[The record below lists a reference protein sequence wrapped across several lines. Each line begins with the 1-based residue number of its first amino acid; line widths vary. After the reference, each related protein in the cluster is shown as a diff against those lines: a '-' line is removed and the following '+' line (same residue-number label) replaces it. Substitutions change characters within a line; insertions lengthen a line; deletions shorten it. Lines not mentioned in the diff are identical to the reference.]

1 MCSGSRGARSRVE
14 FETRAIHA
22 GQEPDP
28 LTGSVNVPIYQTS
41 TYAQDGVLQMRGG
54 HDYARTINP
63 TRTALEQCLAALEG
77 GAHGVC
83 FSSGMAATT
92 AIMELFSPGSR
103 TVAINDVY
111 GGTYRLFSKLYEP
124 KGYDYEFLDL
134 TDEGVARQAFEQ
146 PADLVWLETPS
157 NPLLKIIDVAA
168 IAERAHAAGALV
180 VVDNTFASPYLQQPL
195 SLGADIVV
203 HSTTKYVGGHS
214 DAIGGAAITGDDET
228 AERLHF
234 VQNSMG
240 AVPGPLDCFLT
251 LRGAKTLAVRMER
264 HCDNATVIARWLTE
278 SPAVSHVYYPGLA
291 THPGHETARRQM
303 RRFGGMIAFQVRG
316 GRAAVDAALAETGI
330 WTLGESLGGVES
342 LIEHPGAM
350 THASLAGSGFEVPDD
365 LIRLSVGIE
374 HVDDLLHDLV
384 AMLARATQSRS
395 RPLPGPVPDPSQ

>member
-1 MCSGSRGARSRVE
+1 VE

-22 GQEPDP
+22 GQEPDE

-63 TRTALEQCLAALEG
+63 TRTALEACLASLEG
-77 GAHGVC
+77 GRHGVC
-83 FSSGMAATT
+83 FSSGMGATT
-92 AIMELFSPGSR
+92 AVMELFAPGTR

-111 GGTYRLFSKLYEP
+111 GGTYRLFSKMYTP
-124 KGYDYEFLDL
+124 KGYGYEYADL
-134 TDEGVARQAFEQ
+134 TDESVARSAFEQ

-157 NPLLKIIDVAA
+157 NPLLKVVDIAA
-168 IAERAHAAGALV
+168 VAERAHAAGALV

-195 SLGADIVV
+195 ALGADIVV

-214 DAIGGAAITGDDET
+214 DSVGGAVIVNDDAL

-234 VQNSMG
+234 NQNSMG
-240 AVPGPLDCFLT
+240 AVPGPFDCFLT

-264 HCDNATVIARWLTE
+264 HCDNAAKIARWLTE
-278 SPAVSHVYYPGLA
+278 SPAVSEVFYPGLES
-291 THPGHETARRQM
+291 HPGHETARRQM
-303 RRFGGMIAFQVRG
+303 RRFGGMIAFRVRG
-316 GRAAVDAALAETGI
+316 GRAAVDAALGATGV

-342 LIEHPGAM
+342 LVEHPAAM

-374 HVDDLLHDLV
+374 HLDDLLHDLV
-384 AMLARATQSRS
+384 TMLANATRE
-395 RPLPGPVPDPSQ
+395 RL

>member
-1 MCSGSRGARSRVE
+1 ME

-41 TYAQDGVLQMRGG
+41 TYAQDGVLKMRGG

-63 TRTALEQCLAALEG
+63 TRTALEECLASLEG
-77 GAHGVC
+77 GKHGVC
-83 FSSGMAATT
+83 FSSGMGATT

-111 GGTYRLFSKLYEP
+111 GGTYRLFSKLYAT
-124 KGYDYEFLDL
+124 KGYDYEFVDL
-134 TDEGVARQAFEQ
+134 TDEGTARQAFER

-157 NPLLKIIDVAA
+157 NPLLKIVDIAA
-168 IAERAHAAGALV
+168 IAERAHAAGAVV

-195 SLGADIVV
+195 ALGADIVV
-203 HSTTKYVGGHS
+203 HSTTKYIGGHS
-214 DAIGGAAITGDDET
+214 DVGRRGRRHERRRDRRAPALRAELDGRGAGPARLLPHAARRQDARSAHGAPLRERGGDRSLAHRVAGRQP
-228 AERLHF
+228 RLL
-234 VQNSMG
+234 
-240 AVPGPLDCFLT
+240 PGP
-251 LRGAKTLAVRMER
+251 RRR
-264 HCDNATVIARWLTE
+264 I
-278 SPAVSHVYYPGLA
+278 
-291 THPGHETARRQM
+291 PGHETAKRQM
-303 RRFGGMIAFQVRG
+303 RRFGGMIAFQVQG
-316 GRAAVDAALAETGI
+316 GRPAVDAALAETGI

-374 HVDDLLHDLV
+374 HVDDLMHDLV

-395 RPLPGPVPDPSQ
+395 RPIQ

>member
-1 MCSGSRGARSRVE
+1 ME

-41 TYAQDGVLQMRGG
+41 TYAQDGVLKMRGG

-63 TRTALEQCLAALEG
+63 TRTALEQCLASLEG

-83 FSSGMAATT
+83 FSSGMGATT
-92 AIMELFSPGSR
+92 AIMELFSPGIAHGR
-103 TVAINDVY
+103 DQR
-111 GGTYRLFSKLYEP
+111 RLRRHLPAVLEAVRA
-124 KGYDYEFLDL
+124 
-134 TDEGVARQAFEQ
+134 EGLRLRVPRPDRRRRRPAGLRGE

-157 NPLLKIIDVAA
+157 NPLLKIVDIAA

-195 SLGADIVV
+195 ALGADIVV
-203 HSTTKYVGGHS
+203 HSTTKYIGGHS
-214 DAIGGAAITGDDET
+214 DAVGGVAITNDEET
-228 AERLHF
+228 AQRLHF

-264 HCDNATVIARWLTE
+264 HCDNAEMIARWLTE

-291 THPGHETARRQM
+291 THPGHETAQRQM

-374 HVDDLLHDLV
+374 HVDDLMHDLV

-395 RPLPGPVPDPSQ
+395 RPIPVPAPTATGPK

>member
-1 MCSGSRGARSRVE
+1 ME

-28 LTGSVNVPIYQTS
+28 LTGAVNVPIYQTS

-54 HDYARTINP
+54 HDYARTVNP
-63 TRTALEQCLAALEG
+63 TRTALEQCLASLEG
-77 GAHGVC
+77 GSHGVC
-83 FSSGMAATT
+83 FSSGMGATT

-111 GGTYRLFSKLYEP
+111 GGTYRLFSKMYAA
-124 KGYDYEFLDL
+124 KGYDYAFLDL

-157 NPLLKIIDVAA
+157 NPLLKIVDIAA

-214 DAIGGAAITGDDET
+214 DAVGGVAITNDEET
-228 AERLHF
+228 AQRLHF

-264 HCDNATVIARWLTE
+264 HCDNAEAIARWLTE
-278 SPAVSHVYYPGLA
+278 SPAVSHVFYPGLA
-291 THPGHETARRQM
+291 SHPGHETAKRQM
-303 RRFGGMIAFQVRG
+303 RRFGGMIAFQVHG
-316 GRAAVDAALAETGI
+316 GRAAVDAALAETGV

-374 HVDDLLHDLV
+374 HIDDLMHDLV
-384 AMLARATQSRS
+384 AMLAHATQSRA
-395 RPLPGPVPDPSQ
+395 RPIQ

>member
-1 MCSGSRGARSRVE
+1 ME

-41 TYAQDGVLQMRGG
+41 TYAQDGVLKMRGG

-63 TRTALEQCLAALEG
+63 TRTALEECLASLEG
-77 GAHGVC
+77 GKHGVC
-83 FSSGMAATT
+83 FSSGMGATT

-111 GGTYRLFSKLYEP
+111 GGTYRLFSKLYAT
-124 KGYDYEFLDL
+124 KGYDYEFVDL
-134 TDEGVARQAFEQ
+134 TDEGTARQAFER

-157 NPLLKIIDVAA
+157 NPLLKIVDIAA
-168 IAERAHAAGALV
+168 IAERAHAAGAVV

-195 SLGADIVV
+195 ALGADIVV
-203 HSTTKYVGGHS
+203 HSTTKYIGGHS
-214 DAIGGAAITGDDET
+214 DSVGGAAITNDDET

-240 AVPGPLDCFLT
+240 AVPGPFDCFLT

-264 HCDNATVIARWLTE
+264 HCENATGIARWLTE
-278 SPAVSHVYYPGLA
+278 SPAVSHVYYPGL
-291 THPGHETARRQM
+291 TKHPGHETAKRQM
-303 RRFGGMIAFQVRG
+303 RHFGGMIAFQVRG
-316 GRAAVDAALAETGI
+316 GRPAVDAALAETGI

-374 HVDDLLHDLV
+374 HPDDLMHDLV

-395 RPLPGPVPDPSQ
+395 RPIQ

>member
-1 MCSGSRGARSRVE
+1 VE

-63 TRTALEQCLAALEG
+63 TRTALEQCLASLEG

-83 FSSGMAATT
+83 FSSGMGATT

-111 GGTYRLFSKLYEP
+111 GGTYRLFSKLYVP

-134 TDEGVARQAFEQ
+134 TDEGIARQAFETKT
-146 PADLVWLETPS
+146 DLVWLETPS
-157 NPLLKIIDVAA
+157 NPLLKIVDVAA
-168 IAERAHAAGALV
+168 IAERAHAAGAIV

-195 SLGADIVV
+195 ALGADIVV

-214 DAIGGAAITGDDET
+214 DAVGGVAITNDDET
-228 AERLHF
+228 AQRLHF

-264 HCDNATVIARWLTE
+264 HCDNAELIARWLTE

-316 GRAAVDAALAETGI
+316 GRPAVDAALEETGV

-374 HVDDLLHDLV
+374 HVEDLMHDLV
-384 AMLARATQSRS
+384 EMLARATRSRS
-395 RPLPGPVPDPSQ
+395 RPIQ

>member
-1 MCSGSRGARSRVE
+1 VE

-22 GQEPDP
+22 GQDPDP

-41 TYAQDGVLQMRGG
+41 TYAQDGVLKMRGG

-63 TRTALEQCLAALEG
+63 TRTALEECLASLEG
-77 GAHGVC
+77 GKHGVC
-83 FSSGMAATT
+83 FSSGMGATT

-111 GGTYRLFSKLYEP
+111 GGTYRLFSKLYAT
-124 KGYDYEFLDL
+124 KGYDYEFVDL
-134 TDEGVARQAFEQ
+134 TDEGTARQAFER

-157 NPLLKIIDVAA
+157 NPLLKIVDIAA
-168 IAERAHAAGALV
+168 IAERAHAAGAVV

-195 SLGADIVV
+195 ALGADIVV
-203 HSTTKYVGGHS
+203 HSTTKYIGGHS
-214 DAIGGAAITGDDET
+214 DAVGGAAITNDDET
-228 AERLHF
+228 AERLHS
-234 VQNSMG
+234 VQNSMR
-240 AVPGPLDCFLT
+240 AVPGPLDAVLT

-264 HCDNATVIARWLTE
+264 HCDNAAGIARWLTE

-291 THPGHETARRQM
+291 AHPGHETAKRQM
-303 RRFGGMIAFQVRG
+303 KRFGGMIAFQVNG
-316 GRAAVDAALAETGI
+316 GRPAVDAALADTGV

-374 HVDDLLHDLV
+374 HVDDLMHDLV

-395 RPLPGPVPDPSQ
+395 RPIQ

>member
-1 MCSGSRGARSRVE
+1 MCSGSRGARCRVE

-22 GQEPDP
+22 GQEPDQ

-63 TRTALEQCLAALEG
+63 TRTALEQCLASLEG

-83 FSSGMAATT
+83 FSSGMGATT
-92 AIMELFSPGSR
+92 AIMELFSPGAR

-111 GGTYRLFSKLYEP
+111 GGTYRLFSKLYES
-124 KGYDYEFLDL
+124 KGYSYDFLDL
-134 TDEGVARQAFEQ
+134 TDEGTARRAFER
-146 PADLVWLETPS
+146 PSDLVWLETPS
-157 NPLLKIIDVAA
+157 NPLLKIVDVAA
-168 IAERAHAAGALV
+168 IAERAHAAGAVV

-195 SLGADIVV
+195 ALGADIVV
-203 HSTTKYVGGHS
+203 HSTTKYIGGHS
-214 DAIGGAAITGDDET
+214 DAVGGAAVTNDAGI

-234 VQNSMG
+234 IQNSMG

-251 LRGAKTLAVRMER
+251 LRGAKTLALRMER
-264 HCDNATVIARWLTE
+264 HCDNAETIARWLTE
-278 SPAVSHVYYPGLA
+278 SPAVSRVYFPGLA

-303 RRFGGMIAFQVRG
+303 RRFGGMIAFQVNG
-316 GRAAVDAALAETGI
+316 GRAAADAALAETGV

-374 HVDDLLHDLV
+374 HVDDLLHDLI

-395 RPLPGPVPDPSQ
+395 RPVQ

>member
-1 MCSGSRGARSRVE
+1 VE

-22 GQEPDP
+22 GQEPDA

-63 TRTALEQCLAALEG
+63 TRTALEQCLASLEG

-83 FSSGMAATT
+83 FSSGMGATT

-111 GGTYRLFSKLYEP
+111 GGTYRLFSKLYAR
-124 KGYDYEFLDL
+124 KGYDYEYLDL
-134 TDEGVARQAFEQ
+134 TDESTARQAFER

-157 NPLLKIIDVAA
+157 NPLLKIVDIAA
-168 IAERAHAAGALV
+168 IAERAHAAGAVV

-195 SLGADIVV
+195 ALGADIVV
-203 HSTTKYVGGHS
+203 HSTTKYIGGHS
-214 DAIGGAAITGDDET
+214 DAVGGAAITNHEET

-240 AVPGPLDCFLT
+240 AVPGPVDCFLT

-264 HCDNATVIARWLTE
+264 HCDNAELIARWLTE

-291 THPGHETARRQM
+291 AHPGHETARRQM

-316 GRAAVDAALAETGI
+316 GRAAVDAALTETGV

-374 HVDDLLHDLV
+374 HADDLLHDLV
-384 AMLARATQSRS
+384 QMLAHATQSRS
-395 RPLPGPVPDPSQ
+395 RPIPVSPAPETGAKNSK

>member
-1 MCSGSRGARSRVE
+1 ME

-41 TYAQDGVLQMRGG
+41 TYAQDGVLKMRGG

-63 TRTALEQCLAALEG
+63 TRTALEECLASLEG
-77 GAHGVC
+77 GKHGVC
-83 FSSGMAATT
+83 FSSGMGATT

-111 GGTYRLFSKLYEP
+111 GGTYRLFSKLYAT
-124 KGYDYEFLDL
+124 KGYDYEFVDL
-134 TDEGVARQAFEQ
+134 TDEGTARQAFER

-157 NPLLKIIDVAA
+157 NPLLKIVDIAA
-168 IAERAHAAGALV
+168 IAERAHAAGAVV

-195 SLGADIVV
+195 ALGADIVV
-203 HSTTKYVGGHS
+203 HSTTKYIGGHS
-214 DAIGGAAITGDDET
+214 DSVGGAAITNDDET

-264 HCDNATVIARWLTE
+264 HCENAAGIARWLTE
-278 SPAVSHVYYPGLA
+278 SPAISHVYYPGL
-291 THPGHETARRQM
+291 TKHPGHETAKRQM

-316 GRAAVDAALAETGI
+316 GRPAVDAALAETGI

-374 HVDDLLHDLV
+374 HPDDLMHDLV

-395 RPLPGPVPDPSQ
+395 RPIQ

>member
-1 MCSGSRGARSRVE
+1 ME

-22 GQEPDP
+22 GQEPDA

-63 TRTALEQCLAALEG
+63 TRTALEQCLASLEG

-83 FSSGMAATT
+83 FSSGMGATT

-124 KGYDYEFLDL
+124 KGYGYEFLDL

-157 NPLLKIIDVAA
+157 NPLLKIIDIAA

-203 HSTTKYVGGHS
+203 HSTTKYIGGHS
-214 DAIGGAAITGDDET
+214 DAVGGAAITNDDET

-240 AVPGPLDCFLT
+240 AVPGPFDCFLT

-264 HCDNATVIARWLTE
+264 HCDNAAVIARWLTE
-278 SPAVSHVYYPGLA
+278 SPAVSHVYYPALA
-291 THPGHETARRQM
+291 THPGHETAKRQM
-303 RRFGGMIAFQVRG
+303 RRFGGMISFQVQG
-316 GRAAVDAALAETGI
+316 GRAAVDAALAETGV

-374 HVDDLLHDLV
+374 HVDDLLHDLIE
-384 AMLARATQSRS
+384 MLARATQSRS
-395 RPLPGPVPDPSQ
+395 RPIQ

>member
-1 MCSGSRGARSRVE
+1 VE

-63 TRTALEQCLAALEG
+63 TRTALEHCLASLEG

-83 FSSGMAATT
+83 FSSGMGATT
-92 AIMELFSPGSR
+92 AIMELFSPGAR

-111 GGTYRLFSKLYEP
+111 GGTYRLFSKLYES
-124 KGYDYEFLDL
+124 KGYAYDFVDL
-134 TDEGVARQAFEQ
+134 TDEATARQAFER

-157 NPLLKIIDVAA
+157 NPLLKIVDVEA
-168 IAERAHAAGALV
+168 ITERAHAAGAVV

-195 SLGADIVV
+195 ALGADIVV
-203 HSTTKYVGGHS
+203 HSTTKYIGGHS
-214 DAIGGAAITGDDET
+214 DAVGGAAITNDAET

-234 VQNSMG
+234 IQNSMG
-240 AVPGPLDCFLT
+240 AVPGPLDCFLA

-264 HCDNATVIARWLTE
+264 HCDNAEAIARWLTE
-278 SPAVSHVYYPGLA
+278 SPAVSRVYFPGLA

-303 RRFGGMIAFQVRG
+303 RRFGGMIAFQVNG
-316 GRAAVDAALAETGI
+316 GRAAADAALAETGV

-374 HVDDLLHDLV
+374 HVDDLLHDLI

-395 RPLPGPVPDPSQ
+395 RPIQ

>member
-1 MCSGSRGARSRVE
+1 VE

-41 TYAQDGVLQMRGG
+41 TYAQDGVLKMRGG

-63 TRTALEQCLAALEG
+63 TRTALEECLASLEG
-77 GAHGVC
+77 GKHGVC
-83 FSSGMAATT
+83 FSSGMGATT
-92 AIMELFSPGSR
+92 AIMELFQPGSR

-111 GGTYRLFSKLYEP
+111 GGTYRLFSKLYAS
-124 KGYDYEFLDL
+124 KGYDYEYVDL
-134 TDEGVARQAFEQ
+134 TDEGTARQAFER

-157 NPLLKIIDVAA
+157 NPLLKIVDIAA
-168 IAERAHAAGALV
+168 IAERAHAAGAVV

-195 SLGADIVV
+195 GLGADIVV
-203 HSTTKYVGGHS
+203 HSTTKYIGGHS
-214 DAIGGAAITGDDET
+214 DAVGGAAVTNDDET

-264 HCDNATVIARWLTE
+264 HCDNAAGIARWLTE

-291 THPGHETARRQM
+291 THPGHETAKRQM
-303 RRFGGMIAFQVRG
+303 RRFGGMIAFQVQG
-316 GRAAVDAALAETGI
+316 GRAAVDVALEETGV

-350 THASLAGSGFEVPDD
+350 THASLAGSGFEVPED

-374 HVDDLLHDLV
+374 HVDDLMRDLV

-395 RPLPGPVPDPSQ
+395 RPIQ

>member
-1 MCSGSRGARSRVE
+1 ME

-63 TRTALEQCLAALEG
+63 TRTALEQCLASLEG

-83 FSSGMAATT
+83 FSSGMGATT

-111 GGTYRLFSKLYEP
+111 GGTYRLFSKVYEP
-124 KGYDYEFLDL
+124 KGYGYQFLDL

-203 HSTTKYVGGHS
+203 HSTTKYIGGHS
-214 DAIGGAAITGDDET
+214 DSVGGVAITNDDET

-234 VQNSMG
+234 VQNSVG
-240 AVPGPLDCFLT
+240 AVPGPFDCFLT

-264 HCDNATVIARWLTE
+264 HCDNAAVIARWLTE

-291 THPGHETARRQM
+291 KHPGHETAKRQM
-303 RRFGGMIAFQVRG
+303 RRFGGMIAFQVQG
-316 GRAAVDAALAETGI
+316 GRAAVDAALAETGV

-374 HVDDLLHDLV
+374 HVDDLLHDLIE
-384 AMLARATQSRS
+384 MLARATQSRS
-395 RPLPGPVPDPSQ
+395 RPIQ